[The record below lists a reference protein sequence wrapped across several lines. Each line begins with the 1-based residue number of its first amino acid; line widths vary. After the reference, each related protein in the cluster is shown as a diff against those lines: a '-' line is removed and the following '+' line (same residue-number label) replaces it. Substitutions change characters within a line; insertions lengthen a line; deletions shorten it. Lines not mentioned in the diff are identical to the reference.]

1 MDEVRR
7 NWISGLMEYGV
18 GVITCYL
25 VIGYQ
30 PMKRYIEACFGGRC
44 RLIKSQCCFLNG
56 NVWFSKKI
64 SEALDIGKGHLFTYK
79 LI

>member
-56 NVWFSKKI
+56 NVWFSKI
-64 SEALDIGKGHLFTYK
+64 SQKPWILEKVTY
-79 LI
+79 LHTN